1 MTSSSGAASRLAD
14 ALFEAELVDVLRIRT
29 VPILLGEG
37 RAIAP
42 PAANG
47 TMLHLDKID
56 RETSGHTAMQYS
68 VQR

>member
-1 MTSSSGAASRLAD
+1 M
-14 ALFEAELVDVLRIRT
+14 DVLRIRT

-47 TMLHLDKID
+47 TMLLRDKID